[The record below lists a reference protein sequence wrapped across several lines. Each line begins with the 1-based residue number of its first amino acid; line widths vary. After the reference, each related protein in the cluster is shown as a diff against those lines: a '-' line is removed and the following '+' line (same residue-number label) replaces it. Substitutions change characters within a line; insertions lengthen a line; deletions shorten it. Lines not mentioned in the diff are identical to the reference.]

1 MGSPRSGKP
10 DDVGLVK
17 LKLDLASF
25 DERPFRRYVES
36 CEQEGIEFATIES
49 LGDTEIERRKLYE
62 LNRECS
68 RDIPG
73 RGAFYS
79 YDEYVK
85 TRFAVA
91 SYSPAGT
98 VVALDEREWIGMS
111 AISDWRLK
119 GFMFNEM
126 TGVRESHRGR
136 GIATEALRLVAE
148 WALGVLGLGRVQ
160 VLVAPENV
168 PALRLAEKAGFQG
181 EGLLRSYWE
190 SDGERLDAIILSR
203 LPSDADVSPAPD

>member
-1 MGSPRSGKP
+1 MGSPRSGNP

-17 LKLDLASF
+17 LKLDLGSF

-136 GIATEALRLVAE
+136 GIATAMK
-148 WALGVLGLGRVQ
+148 VLGIRFAGSTGARWLYTIHGALNPGAIRMNRRLGYV
-160 VLVAPENV
+160 
-168 PALRLAEKAGFQG
+168 
-181 EGLLRSYWE
+181 
-190 SDGERLDAIILSR
+190 
-203 LPSDADVSPAPD
+203 DADWEDSLLDPS